1 MSFLRDGIED
11 VRAVALLDAV
21 AADGRGAAFSRTA
34 LVTWKS
40 SLDDLL
46 YQVYTNG
53 QLAGVTVDPQQ
64 RRLVVQIPSSFQAAV
79 HVEVVAVACI
89 EAHRDFGNE
98 LNSVTVHSTRVRLT
112 LLRSQS
118 LPTAAVANFYYDGGT
133 GVVDYATP
141 LNETPIPVWS
151 CPQDKAGLG
160 LAQFGLGDFGYDA
173 AAAVGHGK
181 GVFGQGQFG
190 LDADTIEWTSPA
202 LSLGAYRFGVKIV
215 NSLGNESLACET
227 GSITVVPAA
236 QPVSQLEIVIFDEQ
250 TNELTLRIR
259 D

>member
-11 VRAVALLDAV
+11 VRAVVLPDTV

-34 LVTWKS
+34 LMTWKS

-46 YQVYTNG
+46 YQVYADG

-64 RRLVVQIPSSFQAAV
+64 RRLVVQIPSSFKAAV
-79 HVEVVAVACI
+79 HLEVVAVART
-89 EAHRDFGNE
+89 EVHRDFSNE
-98 LNSVTVHSTRVRLT
+98 FGSAIAHSTRAKLT

-118 LPTAAVANFYYDGGT
+118 LPLAAAANIYYDSGT
-133 GVVDYATP
+133 GGIDYTTP
-141 LNETPIPVWS
+141 LNEAPIPLWP

-173 AAAVGHGK
+173 PAAVGFGK
-181 GVFGQGQFG
+181 GVLGQGQFG
-190 LDADTIEWTSPA
+190 LDADTIEWTSPV
-202 LSLGAYRFGVKIV
+202 LPLGAYRFGVKV
-215 NSLGNESLACET
+215 VDSLGNESLACET
-227 GSITVVPAA
+227 GPVAVVRAARPA
-236 QPVSQLEIVIFDEQ
+236 SQLEIVTFEEQ